1 MMTMNSFFSKRAII
15 ACLFAIGLYTN
26 TYGQATTTD
35 RIPASQYITLCN
47 KDSTGG
53 IKIYTEENTIQNHDG
68 KDVFCNKRKV
78 EYRITE
84 KSNKLVIKRKVLS
97 SEKITLCDDEK
108 DQLWIFPNVTH
119 LLYCDIIRPAKVKA
133 ETIATGYSWPVT
145 RSADGRE
152 ITFDK
157 TESAKKRSFKL
168 LGKTVFY
175 EKEIEHIQYKST
187 DCYCLD
193 TIEKINTE
201 ETFSITQKN
210 KPKHTVTIT
219 ETITVL

>member
-1 MMTMNSFFSKRAII
+1 MKNYEQFFIKRLLI
-15 ACLFAIGLYTN
+15 ACLFAIGLHTDVC
-26 TYGQATTTD
+26 GQETPTD

-47 KDSTGG
+47 KESTGG
-53 IKIYTEENTIQNHDG
+53 IKIYTEEKTIQNHDG

-84 KSNKLVIKRKVLS
+84 KNNNLVIKRKVLS

-119 LLYCDIIRPAKVKA
+119 LLNSGMIRPKKVKA

-152 ITFDK
+152 ITFNK
-157 TESAKKRSFKL
+157 TEGVKKISHKIM
-168 LGKTVFY
+168 GKAFSYNRRTEQV
-175 EKEIEHIQYKST
+175 QYKSA

-193 TIEKINTE
+193 TIEKIVSE
-201 ETFSITQKN
+201 EEMSITQKSKN
-210 KPKHTVTIT
+210 HIVTIT